1 MTEEVQKDA
10 SAITKA
16 LRWRHDDHVFRT
28 ERYPAQPAP
37 GKYTAWCGRGVEQEG
52 GHKQPCRVGGVA
64 SLWEGLES
72 ERRGHGPAMLC
83 SFCVLCSQFYFRQC
97 FFLVQPL
104 LGYLQA
110 KAGLG
115 KGLLP

>member
-52 GHKQPCRVGGVA
+52 VTS
-64 SLWEGLES
+64 SLAGWEE
-72 ERRGHGPAMLC
+72 
-83 SFCVLCSQFYFRQC
+83 
-97 FFLVQPL
+97 L
-104 LGYLQA
+104 LHCGRA
-110 KAGLG
+110 
-115 KGLLP
+115 